1 MGKRSRG
8 RPRNRWRDSV
18 LKDIRVLVVKNWSKV
33 VMDKSAWHDL
43 VEKSKTHRGLQNE
56 RRSYIYIYIYIYTH
70 TYTHTHT
77 HVHIYSCGQP
87 WTPLDKLL
95 HLSCKTLL
103 YKCLTF
109 SFPACS
115 RTADVFFKSTNTR
128 TII

>member
-43 VEKSKTHRGLQNE
+43 VEKSKTHRGLQDE
-56 RRSYIYIYIYIYTH
+56 RRSYIYIY
-70 TYTHTHT
+70 THT
-77 HVHIYSCGQP
+77 HVLIYSCGQP
-87 WTPLDKLL
+87 WTPIDKLL
-95 HLSCKTLL
+95 HFSCKTLL